1 MYCLKRYFVYVFV
14 LYMYL
19 YFICICIVVCT
30 QLLVNSR
37 VEDECYP
44 TYISLIDKCMH
55 HEAFTVKQRKL
66 LQEWRSQVLQRN
78 NSRMITGRQEQRIP
92 LHRPTGCVLSYNLCA
107 PLRMEQIAGGAEFLA
122 SAWESPCKSSI
133 APIHIYK
140 ALVPTFSHLIL
151 EESTSAPLAAVLHTL
166 SLLLSPR
173 NMSPSSTDQG
183 LMMCIL
189 LPANVV

>member
-1 MYCLKRYFVYVFV
+1 MHISFYLQSCICICILYVFVMFCLVYLYIVCTVMYCLKRYFVYVFV

-19 YFICICIVVCT
+19 YCICICIVVCT

-107 PLRMEQIAGGAEFLA
+107 PLTMEQIA
-122 SAWESPCKSSI
+122 WWC
-133 APIHIYK
+133 
-140 ALVPTFSHLIL
+140 
-151 EESTSAPLAAVLHTL
+151 
-166 SLLLSPR
+166 
-173 NMSPSSTDQG
+173 
-183 LMMCIL
+183 
-189 LPANVV
+189 

>member
-1 MYCLKRYFVYVFV
+1 MCLYCS
-14 LYMYL
+14 MYL
-19 YFICICIVVCT
+19 YCIYICIVVCT

-92 LHRPTGCVLSYNLCA
+92 LHRPTGCVLSYNLYA
-107 PLRMEQIAGGAEFLA
+107 PLRMEQIAR
-122 SAWESPCKSSI
+122 WCWISSLSLGE
-133 APIHIYK
+133 PIYIHK
-140 ALVPTFSHLIL
+140 ALVPTFSHFIL
-151 EESTSAPLAAVLHTL
+151 EVSTHICPI
-166 SLLLSPR
+166 
-173 NMSPSSTDQG
+173 SSRASH
-183 LMMCIL
+183 II
-189 LPANVV
+189 PATKPKKYVT